1 MDLTGLARDEGK
13 GGSMSARI
21 LVIEDEPTV
30 IEFLRTGLSYEGYD
44 VVVTESGREG
54 LARALNEDFDLVILD
69 LMLPD
74 MDGFD
79 VCRKLRAFGKDVP
92 IIMLTARTDIQDRVR
107 GLDLGADDYI
117 TKPFSFDE
125 LLARIRARLRRAGH
139 TAEPTEL
146 RADGLVLNVETH
158 QVLLDGTPIH
168 LTPTEFAL
176 LELFMRH
183 PRRVFTKETL
193 LNRVWGYDYVGD
205 TNVVEVHI
213 SHLRNKLGRMGRAIQ
228 TVYGVGYAFHPE
240 EG

>member
-1 MDLTGLARDEGK
+1 MG
-13 GGSMSARI
+13 ARI

-30 IEFLRTGLSYEGYD
+30 IEFLRTGLAYEGYE
-44 VVVTESGREG
+44 VTIAESGREG
-54 LARALNEDFDLVILD
+54 LNRALHEDFDLIILD

-79 VCRKLRAFGKDVP
+79 VCRRLRTFGKDTP
-92 IIMLTARTDIQDRVR
+92 IIMLTARTEVRDRVR

-125 LLARIRARLRRAGH
+125 LVARIRARLRRAGH
-139 TAEPTEL
+139 STEPTVL
-146 RADGLVLNVETH
+146 QAGDIVLNTESHEVTVKG
-158 QVLLDGTPIH
+158 QPVH

-213 SHLRNKLGRMGRAIQ
+213 SHLRDKIKDKSAQHIR
-228 TVYGVGYAFHPE
+228 TVYGVGYAFYPE
-240 EG
+240 ED